1 MAFNRDQAAE
11 VPKIN
16 RPPHIGE
23 IAAAKLF
30 IKRVEEGKSDDE
42 ITPMIRWIA
51 AQDPLGA

>member
-1 MAFNRDQAAE
+1 MALNRDQAAT
-11 VPKIN
+11 VPKMS

-30 IKRVEEGKSDDE
+30 IKRVEEGKSNEE

-51 AQDPLGA
+51 EQDPLGA